1 MRKERPQC
9 RDWAIQRRIA
19 PSRALLS
26 SHSNLGPCRASPVA
40 LSSMMEE
47 EDGIQIRDDL
57 RQLIRALPVDLHQIL
72 LSHPHRTDLLEV
84 ILDLGRRPE
93 ARFQGQ
99 RGGQILR
106 EAEITMEDLI
116 NAEEAVGAFG
126 QDNRAGIPGTLHRIS
141 AIRSRKGHVVGMTLR
156 VGRAVSGHAELIR
169 DLVEANQSI
178 LLVGKPGVGK
188 TTVIREISRLLSCDL
203 GKRVVIVDTSNEIG
217 GDGDVAH
224 PAIGTAR
231 RMQVP
236 DPTRQ
241 AATMI
246 EAVENHTPQVIIVD
260 EIGSEAE
267 SAACRTIAERGI
279 VLIGTAHGRVLSNL
293 MNNPSLSDLVG
304 GIQSVTLGDES
315 AKARGTKKTVLE
327 RKAPPTF
334 PIVVELRERNKYVA
348 HWTSDSVD
356 AVLLGKTPMVQIRER
371 DPLSHQVIIR
381 QQKYDQIDPQSTS
394 LGDESTPSLSK
405 QFV

>member
-1 MRKERPQC
+1 
-9 RDWAIQRRIA
+9 
-19 PSRALLS
+19 
-26 SHSNLGPCRASPVA
+26 
-40 LSSMMEE
+40 MED
-47 EDGIQIRDDL
+47 EDGITIRDDL
-57 RQLIRALPVDLHQIL
+57 RQLIRALPADLHQPL
-72 LSHPHRTDLLEV
+72 LSHPHRSDLLEV

-106 EAEITMEDLI
+106 EAEISAEDLE
-116 NAEEAVGAFG
+116 NAERAVGSFG
-126 QDNRAGIPGTLHRIS
+126 QDNRAGITGTLHRIS
-141 AIRSRKGHVVGMTLR
+141 AIRNRKGAVVGMTMR

-188 TTVIREISRLLSCDL
+188 TTVIREISRLLSCEL

-217 GDGDVAH
+217 GDGDVPH
-224 PAIGTAR
+224 PSIGNAR
-231 RMQVP
+231 RMQVT

-267 SAACRTIAERGI
+267 SMACRTIAERGI
-279 VLIGTAHGRVLSNL
+279 VLIGTAHGKVIDNL
-293 MNNPSLSDLVG
+293 MNNPSLTDLVG

-315 AKARGTKKTVLE
+315 AKARGTKKSVLE
-327 RKAPPTF
+327 RRAPPTF

-356 AVLLGKTPMVQIRER
+356 ALLLGKSPMVQVRER
-371 DPLSHQVIIR
+371 DPVNHQVVTR
-381 QQKYDQIDPQSTS
+381 QIKYDQIDPKSASVGEESSVS
-394 LGDESTPSLSK
+394 LVN

>member
-1 MRKERPQC
+1 
-9 RDWAIQRRIA
+9 
-19 PSRALLS
+19 
-26 SHSNLGPCRASPVA
+26 
-40 LSSMMEE
+40 MEDDE
-47 EDGIQIRDDL
+47 GILIRDDL
-57 RQLIRALPVDLHQIL
+57 RQLIKALPSDLHQTL
-72 LSHPHRTDLLEV
+72 LSHPHRSDLLEV

-106 EAEITMEDLI
+106 EAEISMEDLQA
-116 NAEEAVGAFG
+116 AENAVGSFG

-141 AIRSRKGHVVGMTLR
+141 AIRNRKGAVVGMTMR

-224 PAIGTAR
+224 PAIGNAR

-236 DPTRQ
+236 DATRQ

-260 EIGSEAE
+260 EIGTEAE
-267 SAACRTIAERGI
+267 SLACRTIAERGI
-279 VLIGTAHGRVLSNL
+279 VLIGTAHGKVIDNL
-293 MNNPSLSDLVG
+293 MNNPSLTDLVG

-315 AKARGTKKTVLE
+315 AKARGTKKSVLE

-334 PIVVELRERNKYVA
+334 PILIELRERNKYVA

-356 AVLLGKTPMVQIRER
+356 ALLLGKQPMVQVRER
-371 DPLSHQVIIR
+371 DPKTHQVVIKNTSYA
-381 QQKYDQIDPQSTS
+381 QVEPKAPSNPAIDEAS
-394 LGDESTPSLSK
+394 LVKE
-405 QFV
+405 FV